1 MVALDAASRP
11 VFLPAT
17 TADAVS
23 VATLA
28 AASMPVV
35 AVEADVE
42 SRPSQPPSAAA
53 VEAGASAQQ
62 ASADPLVGEQWAHTA
77 YPFAELWRCGRGAG
91 VRVAVVDTGVDA
103 EHPDFDGR
111 VTPGVAFSGGG
122 PRLGEGGVDPNGH
135 GTHVAGIIGA
145 GDNGIGI
152 VGVAPQVTIVP
163 VRSLRSDFT
172 GSSRDIASGITWAA
186 DEGVDVIN
194 TSFGANE
201 QSDAVRTATSYA
213 LSRGVVIVA
222 AGGNAGPTG
231 PVRYPAGY
239 PGVLGISA
247 LNQNG
252 TLASF
257 STRGPHIDLSGP
269 GNDIVSTTPG
279 GGWGYDSGSSMATAH
294 VSGVAALVNGARGR
308 IGPATMA
315 DRLMGTATD
324 AGPPGRDDAY
334 GAGRLNPV
342 DALFAQL

>member
-1 MVALDAASRP
+1 
-11 VFLPAT
+11 
-17 TADAVS
+17 
-23 VATLA
+23 
-28 AASMPVV
+28 MPVV

-42 SRPSQPPSAAA
+42 SRPSQPPAAA
-53 VEAGASAQQ
+53 AAEAGARA
-62 ASADPLVGEQWAHTA
+62 AGVGRSTRRRQWAHTA

-194 TSFGANE
+194 TSFGADE
-201 QSDAVRTATSYA
+201 QSEAVRTAASYA

-231 PVRYPAGY
+231 VVRYPAGY

-247 LNQNG
+247 VGENG

-269 GNDIVSTTPG
+269 GTDIVSTTPG

-308 IGPATMA
+308 IGPAAMA

-334 GAGRLNPV
+334 GAGRLNPLGRAV
-342 DALFAQL
+342 RAALTAF

>member
-1 MVALDAASRP
+1 MAAL
-11 VFLPAT
+11 
-17 TADAVS
+17 TAETMA
-23 VATLA
+23 
-28 AASMPVV
+28 VV

-42 SRPSQPPSAAA
+42 SRPSQPPSTTAATD
-53 VEAGASAQQ
+53 EARALQ
-62 ASADPLVGEQWAHTA
+62 ASTDPLVGDQWAHTA
-77 YPFAELWRCGRGAG
+77 YPFAQLWRCGRGAG

-103 EHPDFDGR
+103 THPDFDGR
-111 VTPGVAFSGGG
+111 VTPGVAFNGGG
-122 PRLGEGGVDPNGH
+122 PRLGEGDVDPNGH

-163 VRSLRSDFT
+163 VRSLRGDFT
-172 GSSRDIASGITWAA
+172 GSSRDIADGITWAA

-194 TSFGANE
+194 ASFGSDQ
-201 QSDAVRTATSYA
+201 QSTAVRTATAYA
-213 LSRGVVIVA
+213 QSRGVVVIAV
-222 AGGNAGPTG
+222 GGNAGSTG

-247 LNQNG
+247 VDEKG

-269 GNDIVSTTPG
+269 GTDIVSTTPG

-294 VSGVAALVNGARGR
+294 VSGVAALVSGARGR
-308 IGPATMA
+308 IGPAAMA

-334 GAGRLNPV
+334 GSGRLNPV
-342 DALFAQL
+342 GALFAQL